1 MSIPPPTIRLPDPAT
16 RWGPEAFA
24 RAAWRHKFIT
34 TVGILVGLATGAA
47 LAHYLPPVYQSSA
60 QISIVRKRPDLVTGL
75 DTRQMASEEYI
86 SPPQDLLKSSPI
98 VENAMLKAGLANLPS
113 FARSDVDPAEQI
125 RNSLVVAPSKGP
137 AGQSLAFKMS
147 CRAADADD
155 CRTVLVAVLDSFR
168 EFMDKKHQSV
178 SSDTIELI
186 LREKRTLE
194 KEIAE
199 KESAYRAFRE
209 TAPLLG
215 KGKDILELRQE
226 RLTSIQAKRSSILLQ
241 KVELEGQLV
250 ALEAAF
256 KAGPSQDVT
265 LAMLAEFTRRN
276 EAMEPTRDRPLSVQE
291 QLFPLLLEERKL
303 LQIHGTKH
311 PEVIAVRDR
320 IAYARKLMLLPPT
333 SWRGSDPGAG
343 ELSNDPVGLYMDLL
357 KQKIEHLKRAE
368 DTLASVFQAEQDEA
382 RRLAVY
388 EIQNDSFRTGLAMN
402 QQMYE
407 ALVKRFNEVSLI
419 RDVGGYQIE
428 LIEPPSLG
436 RRAGPGLAALL
447 GAGAVLGLV
456 LGSIAAYAAEARQTR
471 SAMQVGKAVA
481 VTVPTAT
488 SYPPRNGSA
497 SPVGTIEN
505 SPPL

>member
-1 MSIPPPTIRLPDPAT
+1 MSIPRPLPAPDPAT
-16 RWGPEAFA
+16 RWGPEAFV
-24 RAAWRHKFIT
+24 RAGWRHKTIA
-34 TVGILVGLATGAA
+34 VLGLLVGLGVGAG
-47 LAHYLPPVYQSSA
+47 LAHWLPPVYQSSA

-98 VENAMLKAGLANLPS
+98 VENAIHKAGLASLPS
-113 FARSDVDPAEQI
+113 FASTDIDLAEQI
-125 RNSLVVAPSKGP
+125 RNSLLVAPSKGP

-147 CRAADADD
+147 CRAADAED
-155 CRTVLVAVLDSFR
+155 CRAVLVAVLDSFK

-178 SSDTIELI
+178 SGDTIELI

-199 KESAYRAFRE
+199 KESAYRSFRE

-215 KGKDILELRQE
+215 KGKDVLELRQE
-226 RLTSIQAKRSSILLQ
+226 RLTSIQAKRSSVLLQ
-241 KVELEGQLV
+241 RVELESQLA

-265 LAMLAEFTRRN
+265 LAMLAEFARRN
-276 EAMEPTRDRPLSVQE
+276 DAAEPNRERIGVQE

-303 LQIHGTKH
+303 LQTHGAKH
-311 PEVIAVRDR
+311 PDVLAVRER
-320 IAYARKLMLLPPT
+320 IEYARRLMLLPPT
-333 SWRGSDPGAG
+333 AWRGSQSA
-343 ELSNDPVGLYMDLL
+343 EKASASAMTNDPVSLYMDLL
-357 KQKIEHLKRAE
+357 KQKIQHLKTTE
-368 DTLASVFQAEQDEA
+368 DTLASIFQSEQDEA

-388 EIQNDSFRTGLAMN
+388 EIQNDSFRMGIAMN

-428 LIEPPSLG
+428 LIEPPSAG
-436 RRAGPGLAALL
+436 RRAGPGPAALL
-447 GAGAVLGLV
+447 AAGAALGLV
-456 LGSIAAYAAEARQTR
+456 LGCSAAFVAESWR
-471 SAMQVGKAVA
+471 SRSDA
-481 VTVPTAT
+481 
-488 SYPPRNGSA
+488 SA
-497 SPVGTIEN
+497 SVPRAVPAA
-505 SPPL
+505 SPA